1 MDRRLASLPRLAQR
15 PRGAYTRIGAWGQAP
30 LWERVRDRAERAPH
44 TPAVV
49 DRLGAWTYGELWARA
64 LEYANAITASGLGA
78 RDIALV
84 QLPNWREY
92 PAILLGCEL
101 TRVVFAFCPI
111 QWGLRETT
119 TALTLLR
126 PRLWF
131 TTNAPRAGDDRSELT
146 LAAWSSAAVR
156 PEVVLV
162 RSASTPHGRS
172 LDQWLAMTT
181 SSTVALDPGRGLE
194 PLHIAVTSGSTGEP
208 KGVLHTHDSALATVG
223 STIRRQGITE
233 RDVIHL
239 AIPVGHTFGYF
250 YGVRCAL
257 QAGGCVVMQERWDAC
272 EMIALVRAHG
282 VTVSLGPSAF
292 VLDLLALPR
301 QDLDELRNMRL
312 FTHSGD
318 SLPGPTSRRAQAI
331 LPFRISRALGMT
343 EFGHVTSTDASTPPD
358 AALESLGTAQPEME
372 LAIVDDEGRERPPRV
387 EGRIVVRG
395 PFLFAGYVLRDRVN
409 EDVLDD
415 NGFFDT
421 GDLGFTDEAGHLHIT
436 GRMKLVIRRGAETVP
451 VSLLEDIV
459 AGLPQVAHVVV
470 VGMPNER
477 FGEEP
482 VACVQLQAGS
492 TLDFDTLLGAFEA
505 HGVTKKFWPVRME
518 LVDGW
523 PIGPTG
529 KIDRRMVAEQVAAR
543 NRAI

>member
-1 MDRRLASLPRLAQR
+1 MDPRLAALPRLAQR
-15 PRGAYTRIGAWGQAP
+15 PRDAYARIGAWGQAP
-30 LWERVRDRAERAPH
+30 LWDRVRDRAER
-44 TPAVV
+44 TPQKPAIV
-49 DRLGAWTYGELWARA
+49 DRLGTWTYAELWAQA
-64 LEYANAITASGLGA
+64 LRYANAMAASGLRA

-92 PAILLGCEL
+92 AASLLACEL

-111 QWGLRETT
+111 QWGLRETK
-119 TALTLLR
+119 TALALLR
-126 PRLWF
+126 PRLWL
-131 TTNAPRAGDDRSELT
+131 TTNDPRAGDDRSELT
-146 LAAWSSAAVR
+146 HAASLAAAR

-162 RSASTPHGRS
+162 RSASTPEARS
-172 LDQWLAMTT
+172 LDQWLATPP
-181 SSTVALDPGRGLE
+181 SSTPALDPGRGLE

-208 KGVLHTHDSALATVG
+208 KGVLHVHDSALATVG
-223 STIRRQGITE
+223 STITRQGITE

-257 QAGGCVVMQERWDAC
+257 QAGGCVVLQERWDVR
-272 EMIALVRAHG
+272 EMLALVRTHG

-292 VLDLLALPR
+292 ILDLLALPQ
-301 QDLDELRNMRL
+301 QDVEELRSIHL

-318 SLPGPTSRRAQAI
+318 SLPGPTARRAQAV

-343 EFGHVTSTDASTPPD
+343 EFGHVTSTDANTPAD

-372 LAIVDDEGRERPPRV
+372 LAIVDDDGRQRPPRA

-395 PFLFAGYVLRDRVN
+395 PFLFAGYVLPDRLN

-415 NGFFDT
+415 DGFFDT

-436 GRMKLVIRRGAETVP
+436 GRVKLVIRRGAETVP
-451 VSLLEDIV
+451 VSLLEDVV

-470 VGMPNER
+470 IGMPNER

-482 VACVQLQAGS
+482 VACVQLQPGG
-492 TLDFDTLLGAFEA
+492 TLDFETLLGAFEA
-505 HGVTKKFWPVRME
+505 HGVTKKFWPTRME
-518 LVDGW
+518 IVDGW

-529 KIDRRMVAEQVAAR
+529 KIDRRMVAEQVASR
-543 NRAI
+543 HRPT